1 MGCGTSRAPVP
12 DERTQ
17 QTIDMLKM
25 TAKDLGVMW
34 EKFSKYD
41 KDKSGTIDIDEFYK
55 LIGEKRSLFADSI
68 FELID
73 LDQNNSLDFGEF
85 IQTCGT
91 FCMFG
96 REDVRKF
103 CYYIFDKDKNGY
115 IEQDELTAL
124 IDLLHENDLE
134 INCKSAIMK
143 FDTNGDGKIDFGEF
157 TVMDVSY
164 PMLLYPA
171 YRLQE
176 SMMEKTLG
184 GKWWKK
190 TQVKLMDERDKVARK
205 EQEKNAAETA
215 RKDKLRNMEIKRR
228 MGPLNYYLCFWKR
241 DQERMKLIK
250 KEEKRKLLKQQQAA
264 EKQKKKEELLEKRE
278 KKRREKRAGRK
289 KPEKKVKNNKDERGK
304 RREKRRKKKK

>member
-1 MGCGTSRAPVP
+1 
-12 DERTQ
+12 
-17 QTIDMLKM
+17 
-25 TAKDLGVMW
+25 
-34 EKFSKYD
+34 
-41 KDKSGTIDIDEFYK
+41 
-55 LIGEKRSLFADSI
+55 
-68 FELID
+68 
-73 LDQNNSLDFGEF
+73 
-85 IQTCGT
+85 
-91 FCMFG
+91 MFG

-184 GKWWKK
+184 GKWWKR
-190 TQVKLMDERDKVARK
+190 TQIKLMAERDKVARK
-205 EQEKNAAETA
+205 EQDKNAAETA

-250 KEEKRKLLKQQQAA
+250 KEEKRKLLKQQQAD

-278 KKRREKRAGRK
+278 KKRKEKKSGRK

>member
-25 TAKDLGVMW
+25 NAKDLGVMW

-184 GKWWKK
+184 GKWWKR
-190 TQVKLMDERDKVARK
+190 TQIKLMAERDKVARK
-205 EQEKNAAETA
+205 EQDKNAAETA

-264 EKQKKKEELLEKRE
+264 EKQKKKEELMEKRE
-278 KKRREKRAGRK
+278 KKRREKKAGRK

>member
-25 TAKDLGVMW
+25 NAKDLGVMW

-134 INCKSAIMK
+134 II
-143 FDTNGDGKIDFGEF
+143 
-157 TVMDVSY
+157 
-164 PMLLYPA
+164 
-171 YRLQE
+171 
-176 SMMEKTLG
+176 
-184 GKWWKK
+184 
-190 TQVKLMDERDKVARK
+190 VKV
-205 EQEKNAAETA
+205 
-215 RKDKLRNMEIKRR
+215 
-228 MGPLNYYLCFWKR
+228 PL
-241 DQERMKLIK
+241 
-250 KEEKRKLLKQQQAA
+250 
-264 EKQKKKEELLEKRE
+264 
-278 KKRREKRAGRK
+278 
-289 KPEKKVKNNKDERGK
+289 
-304 RREKRRKKKK
+304 

>member
-25 TAKDLGVMW
+25 NAKDLGVMW

-184 GKWWKK
+184 GKWWKR
-190 TQVKLMDERDKVARK
+190 TQIKLMAERDKVARK
-205 EQEKNAAETA
+205 EQDKNAAETA

-250 KEEKRKLLKQQQAA
+250 KEEKRKLLKQQQAD
-264 EKQKKKEELLEKRE
+264 EKQKKKEELLAKRE
-278 KKRREKRAGRK
+278 KKRKEKKSGRK